1 MDVELSAMPIIND
14 NQNSALFKYLRDVS
28 NNSKF
33 ATSVVQILVE
43 ERREAHRLRW
53 NKDKVEQLFELGDVV
68 KAHVQVASKAATGE
82 VGKLSYQAKG
92 PFQISK
98 IMGHNSYEVKRYNDP
113 ESASRKYKGTELYL
127 LPPAIFPHEPLDMM
141 DERYLN
147 YSHAP
152 IVSPLKKSL
161 RIEMY
166 NNTYLPSHSQV

>member
-1 MDVELSAMPIIND
+1 M
-14 NQNSALFKYLRDVS
+14 
-28 NNSKF
+28 
-33 ATSVVQILVE
+33 
-43 ERREAHRLRW
+43 
-53 NKDKVEQLFELGDVV
+53 
-68 KAHVQVASKAATGE
+68 KAHVQVNSKAATGE

-98 IMGHNSYEVKRYNDP
+98 IMGHNSYEVKRYNDL

-161 RIEMY
+161 CIEMY
-166 NNTYLPSHSQV
+166 NDT

>member
-1 MDVELSAMPIIND
+1 MAAVGRDFKFPMDIELSAMPTIND
-14 NQNSALFKYLRDVS
+14 NTNSALFKYLRDVS
-28 NNSKF
+28 F

-43 ERREAHRLRW
+43 ERRDTHRIRW
-53 NKDKVEQLFELGDVV
+53 NKNKIEQLFEIGDVV
-68 KAHVQVASKAATGE
+68 KAHVQVTSKADTGE

-98 IMGHNSYEVKRYNDP
+98 SLGHNSYEVKRYNDP
-113 ESASRKYKGTELYL
+113 DSASRKYKGTELYL

-152 IVSPLKKSL
+152 IVLCL
-161 RIEMY
+161 R
-166 NNTYLPSHSQV
+166 